1 MKAINVIKRPGYIKI
16 VKYCGRLSFLPL
28 NPSVRFG
35 VISSFLFFFTYS
47 INGYWVSDLF
57 QASQLMKEQQIIVN
71 KKWFFMQLD
80 ISSLGE
86 SDLILGSFWPPM
98 QIQRA
103 VSSSCLPIWVIA
115 LFPSLVLLEFGGWF
129 CTHSLPSIYNSTPLI
144 PRRLSPTITFPTSAL
159 PSQAIWKS
167 DITRFLWLSVSLP
180 FWDFE
185 IDFAIGTSQ
194 CKVHAGFNFN
204 YFMTVLGPLLYIEE

>member
-1 MKAINVIKRPGYIKI
+1 MFIDLVKAINVIKRPGYIKI

-103 VSSSCLPIWVIA
+103 VSSSCLPISELLPCFLAWYSLNLGDDFVHIPFQVFII
-115 LFPSLVLLEFGGWF
+115 LPPWSPEGFPPLS
-129 CTHSLPSIYNSTPLI
+129 HSLPQRCHHKPSENQILPDSSDCLFLY
-144 PRRLSPTITFPTSAL
+144 LS
-159 PSQAIWKS
+159 
-167 DITRFLWLSVSLP
+167 
-180 FWDFE
+180 
-185 IDFAIGTSQ
+185 GT
-194 CKVHAGFNFN
+194 
-204 YFMTVLGPLLYIEE
+204 LR